1 MQGRFKDYIN
11 TPKFNMYQSLH
22 TTVIGLDG
30 NPVEVQIRTTE
41 MHHRAEYGIAAH
53 WGYKEKEDASSDMA
67 WLQRIAD
74 VDRQTDDPIE
84 FLEALKLDL
93 EQDEVYVFTP
103 KGKVIAL
110 PARSTPVDFAYAIHT
125 EVGHRCIGARV
136 NGRLVPLETQ
146 LNSADTVEIFT
157 SKSPTAGP
165 SRDWLQIV
173 ASTRARH
180 KIRQWFSRERREDA
194 IENGREELARALRRD
209 GLPLHKLLGSTAMQ
223 RGGRVDAPGRPRCA
237 VRRHRRVPGVGP
249 VRSSSAWPARC
260 AAGRTSSSRPRR
272 CAACAAR
279 ARAGGR
285 RPGSTSRA
293 STTS

>member
-1 MQGRFKDYIN
+1 M
-11 TPKFNMYQSLH
+11 
-22 TTVIGLDG
+22 
-30 NPVEVQIRTTE
+30 QIRTSE

-53 WGYKEKEDASSDMA
+53 WGYKSKEDSSSEMA

-74 VDRQTDDPIE
+74 FDRQTDDPIE

-146 LNSADTVEIFT
+146 LSSADTVEIFT

-173 ASTRARH
+173 ASTRARS

-194 IENGREELARALRRD
+194 IENGREELARALRRE
-209 GLPLHKLLGSTAMQ
+209 GLPLHKLMGSSALGEVAEA
-223 RGGRVDAPGRPRCA
+223 DEPGRPRCA
-237 VRRHRRVPGVGP
+237 LRLHRREPGLGP
-249 VRSSSAWPARC
+249 VDR
-260 AAGRTSSSRPRR
+260 AAPGQDHPRR
-272 CAACAAR
+272 RR
-279 ARAGGR
+279 ARRAAADHGPHQPDPAA
-285 RPGSTSRA
+285 PGPRTAAPASTSRA